1 MGTAEAQLARDS
13 GMSRE
18 ALARFVL
25 SAQRFGSL
33 DRQGV
38 VRVLRD
44 PKQIPYIPVAATSG
58 VRLGPISSPEAPT
71 GAYVRAATIPTRV
84 TWRGTAH
91 EDHG

>member
-1 MGTAEAQLARDS
+1 M
-13 GMSRE
+13 
-18 ALARFVL
+18 
-25 SAQRFGSL
+25 
-33 DRQGV
+33 
-38 VRVLRD
+38 LRD